1 MTPEKIDISPFK
13 FDMKDMDFDSIDLSK
28 YDVCQPKFDGWWTMV
43 TIKNGYATV
52 ITSGGEEK
60 FWFDI
65 NLPDCV
71 FLCEWIHG
79 TNWAQTHKDKEKFVV
94 FDCIEVRGIDYRIFP
109 YCNRMDYVYSLEGD
123 FPEEF
128 SKKFIRIQSTVSTDW
143 KKLWEICV
151 VNSGFE
157 GIVFKNSDAN
167 FNLSYGQAR
176 LKKIA
181 TMNYIVSGFKE
192 GAGRLEGT
200 LGALEGSLVIDKK
213 LVKVCT
219 VGGGFSDDLRDEIW
233 LNKEHYIGNVFEARG
248 KILFT
253 SGALRHPAFTKWRE
267 DVTPEECTLR
277 SV

>member
-1 MTPEKIDISPFK
+1 MTQEKIDVTPFK

-28 YDVCQPKFDGWWTMV
+28 YDICQPKFDGWWTMLR
-43 TIKNGYATV
+43 IRNKSATV

-60 FWFDI
+60 NWFKAD
-65 NLPDCV
+65 LPDCV
-71 FLCEWIHG
+71 LICEWIHG
-79 TNWAQTHKDKEKFVV
+79 TNWAQTHKDKEKFVAV
-94 FDCIEVRGIDYRIFP
+94 DCIEVQGIDYKRFP
-109 YCNRMDYVYSLEGD
+109 YCNRMDYVYALESD
-123 FPEEF
+123 FPDEF
-128 SKKFIRIQSTVSTDW
+128 SEKFIRVQSTESTDW

-157 GIVFKNSDAN
+157 GIVFKNSNAP
-167 FNLSYGQAR
+167 FNPSIGQAR

-181 TMNYIVSGFKE
+181 TMNYIVFGFKE
-192 GAGRLEGT
+192 GTGRLEGT
-200 LGALEGSLVIDKK
+200 LGALEGALVIDGK
-213 LVKVCT
+213 LAKVCT

-233 LNKEHYIGNVFEARG
+233 FNKEQYIGKVLEARG

-253 SGALRHPAFTKWRE
+253 SGALRHPAFTKWRD